1 MGYYCVCDSLQVLKR
16 EIEEKRPLVEAN
28 LDTGRSY
35 MREDSLE
42 EKRVSMDSGE
52 GRTPLALIIEVI
64 LMSHASITE
73 VNATN
78 ALY

>member
-1 MGYYCVCDSLQVLKR
+1 MSDRWHFIQVLKR
-16 EIEEKRPLVEAN
+16 EVEDKRPLVEAN

-52 GRTPLALIIEVI
+52 GTC
-64 LMSHASITE
+64 
-73 VNATN
+73 NFKKF
-78 ALY
+78 